1 MLFLRQ
7 IVVTWTEHALFCFV
21 CSNLF
26 TLQRKSPEELG
37 RHQGRMSKCLLGSFE
52 WIEWQSAS
60 QWEMRLLE
68 YAFWFKGHF
77 QGFQT
82 IVSCIP
88 VCPARCYPEDTGRYL
103 HIMKGVFYCFVLV
116 IPFIGIFSFLRDG
129 SVGREKQQPQ
139 TKLTFWEEI
148 FIYMLEYGLMVPS
161 FSIRNM
167 FVKWQC

>member
-77 QGFQT
+77 QAFQA

-103 HIMKGVFYCFVLV
+103 HIMKGIFYCFVLL
-116 IPFIGIFSFLRDG
+116 IPFIGIFSLLRDG
-129 SVGREKQQPQ
+129 SIIINEKTDRWHMFQRNKRLCFLDRI
-139 TKLTFWEEI
+139 TGTRL
-148 FIYMLEYGLMVPS
+148 S
-161 FSIRNM
+161 FPP
-167 FVKWQC
+167 